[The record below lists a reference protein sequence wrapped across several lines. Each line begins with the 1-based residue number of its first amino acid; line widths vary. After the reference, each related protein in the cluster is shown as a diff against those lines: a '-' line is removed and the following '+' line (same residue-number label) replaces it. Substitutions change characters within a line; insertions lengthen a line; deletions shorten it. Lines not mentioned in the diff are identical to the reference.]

1 MAKILVV
8 DDRVTERG
16 LLVTLLKYALH
27 DVLEA
32 AHGAQALQIV
42 KAEYPDL
49 VISDVLLPEMD
60 GYEFVRQLRAD
71 PSTARTPVIFYTAVF
86 NEHEAKGLAKDC
98 GVSRVLSKPTEP
110 AKILEVVSEVL
121 RARGTEVISPLPPQF
136 KDKHQQLLIDKLL
149 QQVEALRQSE
159 EKLREAHVEL
169 EKRVEERTA
178 ELAEANAKL
187 KAYASRLEAANQELQ
202 EFAFV
207 ASHDLQE
214 PLRKIQTFG
223 DLICA
228 KYEALL
234 DEPGRDYLARVRS
247 AAVRMS
253 ALLDAL
259 LSYSRVTSRI
269 TPFMPTD
276 LTLCAREAASDL
288 EVLISRTGGI
298 VEIGKLPI
306 AEVDPAQ
313 LRQLFQNLMANAL
326 KYKGD
331 KTPRVKVYGESCL
344 NGAFRIIV
352 EDNGIGFDEQY
363 LPKIFQPFQR
373 LHGRNSPYAG
383 TGMGLAICRKIAE
396 RHGGSITA
404 RSAPGKGSA
413 FIVTLPRKQEKPP
426 DGTPV
431 TDCQ

>member
-32 AHGAQALQIV
+32 AHGVQALQLV
-42 KAEYPDL
+42 KAEHPDL

-71 PSTARTPVIFYTAVF
+71 PSTVRTPVIFYTAVF
-86 NEHEAKGLAKDC
+86 NEHEARGLAKDC
-98 GVSRVLSKPTEP
+98 GVSRVLSKPTDPE
-110 AKILEVVSEVL
+110 KILEVVSEVL
-121 RARGTEVISPLPPQF
+121 RARGAEVISPLPPQF

-149 QQVEALRQSE
+149 QQVDALQQSE
-159 EKLREAHVEL
+159 ESLRKAHDQL
-169 EKRVEERTA
+169 ERRVVERTA
-178 ELAEANAKL
+178 ELADANATL
-187 KAYASRLEAANQELQ
+187 KAYASQLEMANVELQ

-223 DLICA
+223 DLICT
-228 KYEALL
+228 KHSLHL
-234 DEPGRDYLARVRS
+234 DVPVKDHLGRMQNAAR
-247 AAVRMS
+247 RMS
-253 ALLDAL
+253 SLLDAL
-259 LSYSRVTSRI
+259 LSYSRVSTRAALFTS
-269 TPFMPTD
+269 TD
-276 LTLCAREAASDL
+276 LTALAREAASDL
-288 EVLISRTGGI
+288 EVLISRTEGS

-306 AEVDPAQ
+306 AEVDPTQ

-331 KTPRVKVYGESCL
+331 KTPQVRIYGETCR
-344 NGAFRIIV
+344 NGTFRIIV
-352 EDNGIGFDEQY
+352 EDNGIGFDERY
-363 LPKIFQPFQR
+363 LSKIFQPFQR
-373 LHGRNSPYAG
+373 LHGRSSPYEG

-413 FIVTLPRKQEKPP
+413 FIVTLPRKQNHR
-426 DGTPV
+426 V
-431 TDCQ
+431 AAN